1 MKLLKFYLF
10 TVVWIGKVYNP
21 ETTAMPKPQNTLSL
35 EEVVI
40 AVYSALD
47 DALREAKIPCH
58 NGKLIP
64 RSGPAPEVD
73 DRVILC
79 LALLQELFGFES
91 DHFFYRW
98 LETNP
103 TMTQLFPR
111 RLSRPNWADRRAI
124 LTPLIERLSN
134 IFAGMEDGDK
144 PPFSLLIPIPSM
156 SAAPFEP
163 AKRNDSADSPEKGT
177 APL

>member
-1 MKLLKFYLF
+1 
-10 TVVWIGKVYNP
+10 
-21 ETTAMPKPQNTLSL
+21 MPKPQNTLSL
-35 EEVVI
+35 EEVVL

-64 RSGPAPEVD
+64 RSGPAPEVE
-73 DRVILC
+73 DREILC
-79 LALLQELFGFES
+79 LTVLQELFGFES

-103 TMTQLFPR
+103 TMKQLFPR

-124 LTPLIERLSN
+124 LTPLMERLSKAFVE
-134 IFAGMEDGDK
+134 IDGDN
-144 PPFSLLIPIPSM
+144 PPFSLSIPIPSM
-156 SAAPFEP
+156 SGGLFEQE
-163 AKRNDSADSPEKGT
+163 KGNDLADSPEKGT

>member
-1 MKLLKFYLF
+1 MSNPQ
-10 TVVWIGKVYNP
+10 TV
-21 ETTAMPKPQNTLSL
+21 LSL
-35 EEVVI
+35 EEIVI

-47 DALREAKIPCH
+47 DALRQANIPCH

-73 DRVILC
+73 DREILC

-103 TMTQLFPR
+103 TMRQLFPR

-124 LTPLIERLSN
+124 LTPLIERLSKT
-134 IFAGMEDGDK
+134 FSGMAGEDK
-144 PPFSLLIPIPSM
+144 PPFSLLTPIPSM
-156 SAAPFEP
+156 SAAPFEQV
-163 AKRNDSADSPEKGT
+163 KKGESRDSPEKDT